1 MSDPSSFKSNLYSG
15 AAEFGRV
22 NSSISLVICS
32 IIGLIFI
39 IVGFFLLYK
48 YYNDSDKHTYEVSAK
63 ILSVSSCSNNVNL
76 MGCNIDLSYNYNGK
90 NYTVNNFLYEFN
102 KQTNL
107 NSVID
112 TTTPIY
118 INPSNP
124 SDISQNSDNSY
135 KVGGIIFIVLGIIV
149 PLFSYL
155 NWWLTRKYKTLA
167 AVEGVQSGINIIR
180 NI

>member
-1 MSDPSSFKSNLYSG
+1 
-15 AAEFGRV
+15 
-22 NSSISLVICS
+22 
-32 IIGLIFI
+32 
-39 IVGFFLLYK
+39 
-48 YYNDSDKHTYEVSAK
+48 
-63 ILSVSSCSNNVNL
+63 